1 MADNTEYCVHAR
13 FCMARGTVWQLTEDS
28 DNTEAHDLAVHE
40 SMYCPS
46 GRLKLWDKEEE
57 KFYEPPLKPALG
69 LIEDPQE
76 ECSGPLWVKGGIPVN
91 GPNGTEYE
99 QRNRVTLCRC
109 GASANK
115 PYCDGTHVTVHFQ
128 DHLPLSTEL
137 EEKMK
142 ETDTEELFKTIEM
155 PLSEV
160 LADMQYQGI
169 YVDKEKLACDFESQ
183 SFQDFLSFAAGLPD
197 DVDYENLD
205 SQPIARAYV
214 GEQPILIRQI
224 GSSAIVFLSF
234 TDTIFGGQAQY
245 VGFPAESSSGVA
257 LLPHALVSMS
267 ASSPNKEG
275 VMDFIYFILSPE
287 AQTADMYCPI
297 IQSLL
302 DERMELW
309 EEKYLEQPPILNTY
323 FEDSYI
329 AIEGT
334 TDIGT
339 VSYTHLT
346 LPTILL
352 V

>member
-1 MADNTEYCVHAR
+1 MERENFHIEPGAPMFNKGYSIIIDTKGPYFVYGKPTLRQEFIVSNAAGEAWEYKPGITYKVDHEPMVLCRCGHSQTKPFCDGSHTQIDWDPTLSADRKPLLDNVEISEGEELQLLDNKTYCVHAR

-142 ETDTEELFKTIEM
+142 
-155 PLSEV
+155 
-160 LADMQYQGI
+160 
-169 YVDKEKLACDFESQ
+169 
-183 SFQDFLSFAAGLPD
+183 
-197 DVDYENLD
+197 
-205 SQPIARAYV
+205 
-214 GEQPILIRQI
+214 
-224 GSSAIVFLSF
+224 
-234 TDTIFGGQAQY
+234 
-245 VGFPAESSSGVA
+245 
-257 LLPHALVSMS
+257 
-267 ASSPNKEG
+267 
-275 VMDFIYFILSPE
+275 
-287 AQTADMYCPI
+287 
-297 IQSLL
+297 
-302 DERMELW
+302 
-309 EEKYLEQPPILNTY
+309 
-323 FEDSYI
+323 
-329 AIEGT
+329 
-334 TDIGT
+334 
-339 VSYTHLT
+339 
-346 LPTILL
+346 
-352 V
+352 

>member
-1 MADNTEYCVHAR
+1 MPKGINTRPTMNPLLYAAVVSPKIIRIATVPGPGVQLADNTEYCVHAR

-76 ECSGPLWVKGGIPVN
+76 ECNGPVWVKGGIPVN

-142 ETDTEELFKTIEM
+142 
-155 PLSEV
+155 
-160 LADMQYQGI
+160 
-169 YVDKEKLACDFESQ
+169 
-183 SFQDFLSFAAGLPD
+183 
-197 DVDYENLD
+197 
-205 SQPIARAYV
+205 
-214 GEQPILIRQI
+214 
-224 GSSAIVFLSF
+224 
-234 TDTIFGGQAQY
+234 
-245 VGFPAESSSGVA
+245 
-257 LLPHALVSMS
+257 
-267 ASSPNKEG
+267 
-275 VMDFIYFILSPE
+275 
-287 AQTADMYCPI
+287 
-297 IQSLL
+297 
-302 DERMELW
+302 
-309 EEKYLEQPPILNTY
+309 
-323 FEDSYI
+323 
-329 AIEGT
+329 
-334 TDIGT
+334 
-339 VSYTHLT
+339 
-346 LPTILL
+346 
-352 V
+352 